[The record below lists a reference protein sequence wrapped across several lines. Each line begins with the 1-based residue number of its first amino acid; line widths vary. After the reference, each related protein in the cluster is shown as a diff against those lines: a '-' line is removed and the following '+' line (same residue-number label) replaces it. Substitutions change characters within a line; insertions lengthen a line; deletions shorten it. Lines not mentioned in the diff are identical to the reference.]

1 MSRFA
6 HPIQD
11 DDIGISEELIGRL
24 HGATESG
31 VLELVATFRANQ
43 RAILAMHCYRK
54 SHLRWT
60 GLMIAS
66 TCDLSS
72 LVQECGPG
80 LGGAIFA
87 QSRRRSEEPRRIIGL
102 GRDGLILW
110 DLTDSGGSDGTL
122 VGLFGQAAAAPAAR
136 SLFEDQR
143 YEAGLE

>member
-11 DDIGISEELIGRL
+11 DDICISEALIGRL
-24 HGATESG
+24 HGATESS

-87 QSRRRSEEPRRIIGL
+87 QSRRRSEEPRQIIGRPRPTITL
-102 GRDGLILW
+102 A
-110 DLTDSGGSDGTL
+110 SSAGGSYPPL
-122 VGLFGQAAAAPAAR
+122 VDLEDVPCSEQALPA
-136 SLFEDQR
+136 
-143 YEAGLE
+143 